1 MSGPLILQTERLR
14 LHAWGEDDG
23 ERFAAV
29 CNTPAVM
36 RWLGGL
42 LSPDKLAAAI
52 DRYTRWQDE
61 RGFTFWVVRR
71 KADDAWLGFC
81 GLKLADAIDSPIGGE
96 MEIGWRL
103 GEEAWGQGHAHEA
116 ATASLGFA
124 FDTLRAPRI
133 VAVTVPGNRPS
144 WTLMERL
151 GMQPAPELDH
161 VDTRFGGALTPAIV
175 YAITREQ
182 WDERRA

>member
-1 MSGPLILQTERLR
+1 MSGPSILETERLT

-36 RWLGGL
+36 RWLGGV
-42 LSPDKLAAAI
+42 LSSEKLSAAI

-81 GLKLADAIDSPIGGE
+81 GLKLSDAADSPIAGE

-103 GEEAWGQGHAHEA
+103 GEEAWGQGYAREA

-124 FDTLRAPRI
+124 FASLDARRVI
-133 VAVTVPGNRPS
+133 AVTVPGNRPS

-151 GMQPAPELDH
+151 GMRRAPEFDH
-161 VDTRFGGALTPAIV
+161 VDNRFGGELTPAIV
-175 YAITREQ
+175 YAVTRSQ
-182 WDERRA
+182 WDASGA